1 MFGSKTF
8 CQTTFTVFFL
18 LISFSILYSQKPTP
32 KSVQNS
38 KNNDDEKQKKQFI
51 KEQAIT
57 SLKDILLNSKSVE
70 SVEQR
75 ANLVANA
82 SVVLWNYDK
91 FFAENSITTLI
102 AELLSDYES
111 SFLDENP
118 PDEIKDKRLSLSYSI
133 KLLIKAIAKKDSK
146 LANKFQNR
154 YFKIR
159 EKELSNSLDEN
170 LNESLKTAKES
181 EDLDLQQSVNLVSR
195 ILDVGVP
202 RNFPQYLFDL
212 KKKNSDL
219 ADNLVRKAISNLSTN
234 PNYSSENAII
244 LSSYIFNENVF
255 LIPLAE
261 QDNDFSLNT
270 FPINLTLKNSDKILT
285 KSYFTAY
292 QNFLNTRLQNQ
303 SSSSFNNLNSIFQN
317 YFLIKKL
324 KKYDLTLNFGTLSY
338 FENVEQTLSG
348 LAQNLQI
355 SLNTLSSLSG
365 YAERLANNNNP
376 LGLDEGQSAFDKAEK
391 SDDPKEKLAYLI
403 EGIIQLVERK
413 KYVEAEK
420 KISDIQYDEIQEP
433 LRLLLNLRVCQT
445 YIEEK
450 KWFEFDSRIKK
461 ITDKQIKAF
470 LYLKALS
477 VIDVK
482 KERAVFTDYK
492 FEAQKN
498 LDTLSDKL
506 SKASGFIFLSSIV
519 FETDKIAAKS
529 ILIEAFKAINDS
541 EYEQDEFEIQV
552 KIPSRSTY
560 FAEFLGRDAFE
571 KCFLNLAKNDW
582 FDSQIQTI
590 QLKSQNL
597 KYVAQITAA
606 KAVLQ

>member
-1 MFGSKTF
+1 MHITKTF
-8 CQTTFTVFFL
+8 CQITFLAFL
-18 LISFSILYSQKPTP
+18 ILIAFSVLHSQKTAP
-32 KSVQNS
+32 KTVKDS
-38 KNNDDEKQKKQFI
+38 KNSDEEKEKKQYI

-70 SVEQR
+70 KLEQR

-82 SVVLWNYDK
+82 SVILWNYDK
-91 FFAENSITTLI
+91 AFAENSITSLTT
-102 AELLSDYES
+102 ELLNDYES
-111 SFLDENP
+111 TFIDENP
-118 PDEIKDKRLSLSYSI
+118 SDEIKDKRLSLSYSI
-133 KLLIKAIAKKDSK
+133 KLLIKAVAKKDSK
-146 LANKFQNR
+146 LANKFQKH

-195 ILDVGVP
+195 IIDVGIP
-202 RNFPQYLFDL
+202 RKFPQYLFDL
-212 KKKNSDL
+212 KKKNSVL
-219 ADNLVRKAISNLSTN
+219 ADNLVRKAITNLATN
-234 PNYSSENAII
+234 PSYSSENAVI

-270 FPINLTLKNSDKILT
+270 FPINLTIKNSDKILT
-285 KSYFTAY
+285 RNYFTAY
-292 QNFLNTRLQNQ
+292 QSFLNTRLQNQ
-303 SSSSFNNLNSIFQN
+303 SSISFNNSNSIFQN

-324 KKYDLTLNFGTLSY
+324 KKYDATLNFGTLSY
-338 FENVEQTLSG
+338 FENVEQTLLG

-355 SLNTLSSLSG
+355 SSITLSNLSG
-365 YAERLANNNNP
+365 YAERLAGNNNP

-420 KISDIQYDEIQEP
+420 KISDIQYNEIQEP
-433 LRLLLNLRVCQT
+433 LRILLNLRVCQT
-445 YIEEK
+445 YVEEK
-450 KWFEFDSRIKK
+450 NWFEFDSRIKR
-461 ITDKQIKAF
+461 ITDKKIKSF

-477 VIDVK
+477 VVDAK
-482 KERAVFTDYK
+482 KEKSIFIDYK
-492 FEAQKN
+492 LEAQKN

-519 FETDKIAAKS
+519 LETDKLSGKS
-529 ILIEAFKAINDS
+529 ILVEALKAINDS
-541 EYEQDEFEIQV
+541 EYDQDEFEIEV
-552 KIPSRSTY
+552 KIPGRSTY

-571 KCFLNLAKNDW
+571 KCFLNIAKNDW

-597 KYVAQITAA
+597 KYAAQITTA